1 MGFFSKLKKRIV
13 IDKKSVPMDKGSNSS
28 RRKAR
33 RAAFAA
39 ERRAA
44 MAAREALGS
53 DDMSAGNSSEGGGSV
68 STPQESVDRS
78 TVITPTAWS
87 EAIAE
92 TGGNAEAGRLTD
104 ALLSS
109 HSNDSSNF
117 SFANF
122 DWLGYGDLRANSND
136 TQALRDDAQQSGV
149 DNQSMP
155 SYRWVPFVL
164 PLEDGSKTI
173 AFKMRTSSADQL
185 ANKVQSD
192 DSADQ
197 KEVQRLL
204 LSDSQEVLTTP
215 SRADRVRGMK
225 KSAIVVRTPASLIDL
240 MDDQVPDLREGFFP
254 DPQDPQEV
262 SKFSRSGPLT
272 GNPLA
277 VIAEKLGIQALLDV
291 GQAIIET
298 GLDKLG
304 SDFSIGKLGDC
315 LQRVA
320 WNNITPLTLG
330 RIIKAIYDGE
340 LTSYIR
346 LHPDENIY
354 DNIINWIAQWYW
366 EGVFDDPDS
375 SKMKRDTPDSRLG
388 GRDNNPK
395 TIIKGIP
402 SRDGGDGWG
411 DDDLP
416 RHNEDNCCCAS
427 HDRDFY
433 ASADYD
439 AAFVPVSYW
448 RHLYSLGRTFRR
460 RDMMPSFSSLAF
472 TGSPSADLLLNRVPK
487 IYIGSDGQP
496 NMEYWRYGSYPLS
509 GGLFSCI
516 KKAAKKVAGA
526 VKKVGSAVAK
536 GVSKVMDSPLGSV
549 ISAIPV
555 VGNVASVAGKVA
567 GVINKVTSVT
577 DKIGLTG
584 DDASSES
591 DQASDAITPNGD
603 SSASGDLGHAMGLI
617 RGDRSDVVLGKNGA
631 GQFNVS
637 SVPVWTA
644 ASEDYSAP
652 PLSLLTGHPGDV
664 IAFSPT
670 MLDTCS
676 LIGRNSL
683 SRCPSGEEVVVH
695 LRELADNMRALDH
708 RGPWIARDLSM
719 RTPNPKGLARTRSYW
734 RTGTRGSE
742 YPISFAGDP
751 AVGEATAKAGL
762 GGLSPMADWMNVPSL
777 HLPDG
782 AANPYAQ
789 TFYQLGSDPG
799 TKSLISH
806 GHLSEQALKSFCLQP
821 PYCSRIKDKSRD
833 ISIELV
839 AAVTWAML
847 LVSSSGLSDSQRQE
861 IADVMS
867 VAAMAGLWTQA
878 QVGDLLGR
886 ALKKE
891 WPTASDMKN
900 KQVAVMWTRMLA
912 DTIGYVWNEASGA
925 TGNTFSVAIAS
936 VAAPSREAISGMCEL
951 LNPQPPQNAKPDRS
965 VIAPNPRNGGSKG
978 DDATSLLNDLISG
991 EGLSDPEAINV
1002 GDNRWDD
1009 PSLSDVSHHDAFTY
1023 PDSLDYSLSDYW
1035 LMASR
1040 ICRAARSENAARL
1053 RMRAL
1058 RIPDVFISLA
1068 LQRYYPTQDA
1078 GSAPMVCIPLT
1089 RKDYMLYS
1097 YHANQR

>member
-1 MGFFSKLKKRIV
+1 MGFFSKLKKQIAV
-13 IDKKSVPMDKGSNSS
+13 KKKAAPVEGSSNSS

-39 ERRAA
+39 SRRAA
-44 MAAREALGS
+44 VAARDALGGSELESANSLEGERNLIAPHETS
-53 DDMSAGNSSEGGGSV
+53 DKLAEV
-68 STPQESVDRS
+68 
-78 TVITPTAWS
+78 TPTAWN
-87 EAIAE
+87 EATYKTKDGEEI
-92 TGGNAEAGRLTD
+92 GMVTD
-104 ALLSS
+104 ALPSS
-109 HSNDSSNF
+109 QGSDSANF
-117 SFANF
+117 SFADF
-122 DWLGYGDLRANSND
+122 DWLGYGDMRADSND
-136 TQALRDDAQQSGV
+136 AQALKDDALQSGV
-149 DNQSMP
+149 DTQATP
-155 SYRWVPFVL
+155 AYRWVPFVL
-164 PLEDGSKTI
+164 PLEDGSRTI
-173 AFKMRTSSADQL
+173 AFKMKTSSADKL
-185 ANKVQSD
+185 ASKVQSD

-197 KEVQRLL
+197 REVQRLL

-215 SRADRVRGMK
+215 SRADRVRGVK
-225 KSAIVVRTPASLIDL
+225 RSAIVVRTPASLIDL

-262 SKFSRSGPLT
+262 NRFAHSGTLS

-304 SDFSIGKLGDC
+304 SDFSISKLGDC

-320 WNNITPLTLG
+320 WNSITPLTLG

-346 LHPDENIY
+346 LHPNENIY
-354 DNIINWIAQWYW
+354 DNIVNWIAQWYW
-366 EGVFDDPDS
+366 EGVFDDPGNPKTKYDPPYS
-375 SKMKRDTPDSRLG
+375 RGSGRDT
-388 GRDNNPK
+388 NPK
-395 TIIKGIP
+395 TIIGGIP
-402 SRDGGDGWG
+402 SDSGSGNH
-411 DDDLP
+411 DDDG
-416 RHNEDNCCCAS
+416 HEGHDGDACCCAS

-448 RHLYSLGRTFRR
+448 RHLYSLGRTFRK
-460 RDMMPSFSSLAF
+460 RDLMPSFSSLAF
-472 TGSPSADLLLNRVPK
+472 TGSPSADLLLNRVPE
-487 IYIGSDGQP
+487 IYIGSDGLP
-496 NMEYWRYGSYPLS
+496 NLEYWRYGSYPMS

-584 DDASSES
+584 DDS
-591 DQASDAITPNGD
+591 SDAPEA
-603 SSASGDLGHAMGLI
+603 ASEAVLPSGGADENVGHATGLV
-617 RGDRSDVVLGKNGA
+617 RGNQSDVVLGRSESGRL
-631 GQFNVS
+631 NVA
-637 SVPVWTA
+637 SVPVWT
-644 ASEDYSAP
+644 SSRDDYSAP

-664 IAFSPT
+664 VAFAPT
-670 MLDTCS
+670 MLDTCLLMDS
-676 LIGRNSL
+676 DSTAKG
-683 SRCPSGEEVVVH
+683 PSGEEVVVH
-695 LRELADNMRALDH
+695 LRELADNMKALDG
-708 RGPWIARDLSM
+708 RGPWIARRLSTQVPSQ
-719 RTPNPKGLARTRSYW
+719 RSLTEVGSYW
-734 RTGTRGSE
+734 RIGSRGSE
-742 YPISFAGDP
+742 CPISFAGDP
-751 AVGEATAKAGL
+751 AVGEVTAKAGL
-762 GGLSPMADWMNVPSL
+762 GGLGPMADWMNIPTL
-777 HLPDG
+777 QLPDG
-782 AANPYAQ
+782 ASNPYAQ

-799 TKSLISH
+799 TKALISR
-806 GHLSEQALKSFCLQP
+806 GKLSEQALKTFCLQP
-821 PYCSRIKDKSRD
+821 PYCARIKDKDRSV
-833 ISIELV
+833 SVELA

-847 LVSSSGLSDSQRQE
+847 LVSSSGLADSQRQE
-861 IADVMS
+861 IADAMS
-867 VAAMAGLWTQA
+867 LAAMAGLWNQS
-878 QVGDLLGR
+878 QVGDLLGK
-886 ALKKE
+886 ALRKE
-891 WPTASDMKN
+891 WPAATDMKT

-925 TGNTFSVAIAS
+925 TGNTFSIAIAS
-936 VAAPSREAISGMCEL
+936 VAAPSREAVKGMCEL
-951 LNPQPPQNAKPDRS
+951 LNPAPSDSNSPKRN
-965 VIAPNPRNGGSKG
+965 VIAPSPGGGNASG
-978 DDATSLLNDLISG
+978 DDATSLLNDLLLG
-991 EGLSDPEAINV
+991 EGLSDPEVIDNDS
-1002 GDNRWDD
+1002 GDQGH
-1009 PSLSDVSHHDAFTY
+1009 PSHADISLPETAENY
-1023 PDSLDYSLSDYW
+1023 ENLDYTLSDYW

-1078 GSAPMVCIPLT
+1078 GTAPMVCIPLT

-1097 YHANQR
+1097 YPFGHH

>member
-1 MGFFSKLKKRIV
+1 MGFFSKLKKQV
-13 IDKKSVPMDKGSNSS
+13 VVKKKTGPAESSSNSS

-39 ERRAA
+39 ARKAA
-44 MAAREALGS
+44 VASREALGS
-53 DDMSAGNSSEGGGSV
+53 GTCESTGSSEEGHNPATPLEPLDRSAEVTSAAWNDAISRSEGGEG
-68 STPQESVDRS
+68 
-78 TVITPTAWS
+78 
-87 EAIAE
+87 
-92 TGGNAEAGRLTD
+92 AGRVTD

-109 HSNDSSNF
+109 QSNDSANF
-117 SFANF
+117 SFADF
-122 DWLGYGDLRANSND
+122 DWLGYGDMRASSND
-136 TQALRDDAQQSGV
+136 AQALKDDALQSGV
-149 DNQSMP
+149 DGQAQP
-155 SYRWVPFVL
+155 AYRWVPFVL

-173 AFKMRTSSADQL
+173 AFKMKTSSADKL
-185 ANKVQSD
+185 ASKVQSD

-254 DPQDPQEV
+254 DPQDPQDV
-262 SKFSRSGPLT
+262 HRFSHSSALS

-298 GLDKLG
+298 GLDRLG
-304 SDFSIGKLGDC
+304 SDFSISKLGDC

-320 WNNITPLTLG
+320 WNSITPLTLG
-330 RIIKAIYDGE
+330 RIIKAIYNGE

-346 LHPDENIY
+346 LHPNENIY

-366 EGVFDDPDS
+366 EGVFDDPGDP
-375 SKMKRDTPDSRLG
+375 KTKHDTFPERESGHDA
-388 GRDNNPK
+388 NPK

-402 SRDGGDGWG
+402 SDYSSDDGVDGGHAGRNSDS
-411 DDDLP
+411 
-416 RHNEDNCCCAS
+416 CCCAA

-448 RHLYSLGRTFRR
+448 RHLYSLGRTFRK
-460 RDMMPSFSSLAF
+460 RDLMPSFSSLAF
-472 TGSPSADLLLNRVPK
+472 TGSPSADLLLNRVPE
-487 IYIGSDGQP
+487 IYIGSDGLP
-496 NMEYWRYGSYPLS
+496 NLEYWRYGAYPMA

-584 DDASSES
+584 DDSANSADTKSELNPS
-591 DQASDAITPNGD
+591 D
-603 SSASGDLGHAMGLI
+603 SGAYVSPSRATGLV
-617 RGDRSDVVLGKNGA
+617 RGDQSDVVLGQGES
-631 GQFNVS
+631 GRINVA
-637 SVPVWTA
+637 SVPIWT
-644 ASEDYSAP
+644 SSKEDYSAP

-664 IAFSPT
+664 VAFSPT
-670 MLDTCS
+670 MLDTCQLMGWGS
-676 LIGRNSL
+676 ATG
-683 SRCPSGEEVVVH
+683 CPSGEEVVVH

-708 RGPWIARDLSM
+708 RGPWIARRLSAQL
-719 RTPNPKGLARTRSYW
+719 PAKGDSAEPRLYW
-734 RTGTRGSE
+734 RTGFRGSE
-742 YPISFAGDP
+742 CPISFAGDP

-762 GGLSPMADWMNVPSL
+762 GGLGPMADWMGVPTL
-777 HLPDG
+777 QLPDG
-782 AANPYAQ
+782 ASNPYAQ

-799 TKSLISH
+799 TKALISR
-806 GHLSEQALKSFCLQP
+806 GRLSEQALRSFCLQP
-821 PYCSRIKDKSRD
+821 PYCSRIKDKERD
-833 ISIELV
+833 ISVELA

-847 LVSSSGLSDSQRQE
+847 LVSSSGLADSQRQE
-861 IADVMS
+861 IVDTMS
-867 VAAMAGLWTQA
+867 GAAMAGLWTQS

-891 WPTASDMKN
+891 WPTADNMKS

-925 TGNTFSVAIAS
+925 AGNTFSVAITS
-936 VAAPSREAISGMCEL
+936 VAAPSREAITGMCEL
-951 LNPQPPQNAKPDRS
+951 LSPASPDRKS
-965 VIAPNPRNGGSKG
+965 SKDNVIAPNPGGGNAKG
-978 DDATSLLNDLISG
+978 DEATSLLNDLLLG
-991 EGLSDPEAINV
+991 EGLNDPEVIDHDDGELSRLPH
-1002 GDNRWDD
+1002 GDA
-1009 PSLSDVSHHDAFTY
+1009 SLPEAPGGTTD
-1023 PDSLDYSLSDYW
+1023 LDYTLSDYW

-1040 ICRAARSENAARL
+1040 ICRASRSENAARL

-1078 GSAPMVCIPLT
+1078 GSSPMVCIPLT

-1097 YHANQR
+1097 YPCSHH